1 MIGLAFGACALLGA
15 RRWVR
20 VTVSLAT
27 LAGFVVLVTP
37 EPSVIRAAAMAV
49 IAMLAVLLGRA
60 GAGVS
65 VLSLAVV
72 VLVIDDPWLARSFG
86 FVLSVAA
93 TGALLLLAGPLAR
106 GLERWMPG
114 PIALALAVPLAAQL
128 ACGPIIVLFAPQVAL
143 YGVLANIVA
152 GPAAPIATVV
162 GLGACLFAS
171 VPVLGAA
178 CAWLS
183 WLPSAWIAQT
193 SLVFARLPRAQL
205 AWWEGA
211 VGFAALSAIGAAV
224 AVLIIAPPGG
234 RGREVRAD
242 DAVDADREGVQS
254 PCAPSARPLL
264 RARVRRALRPLAAGV
279 PIVAVGVVAGRM
291 LVASRVLG
299 PLTVPGDWSV
309 AACDVGQGDALVVRS
324 AGAVMLIDTGPEP
337 EPLRTCLDRLGVAR
351 ADLLVLTH
359 FDADHTGGAEAV
371 AGRVGLV
378 LHGPEDERT
387 AAVLASLGDPAHQ
400 RVVAGQTGVL
410 GDAGYAVRWPTA
422 DAPFEP
428 GNDASV
434 VIDVGGGGV
443 PRSLLLGD
451 LSEQSQAAMLRDRPL
466 EADYDIVKVAHH
478 GSADQLFDLYRDAS
492 PALALVTVGENDYGH
507 PRDEILDV
515 LTSSGASIARTDRSG
530 LVLVTGAA
538 DGLRVWRERAG

>member
-1 MIGLAFGACALLGA
+1 VIGLAFGACAPLGA
-15 RRWVR
+15 PRWVR
-20 VTVSLAT
+20 VAVSLAT

-37 EPSVIRAAAMAV
+37 EASVIRAAAMAV

-162 GLGACLFAS
+162 GLGACLVAS
-171 VPVLGAA
+171 VPMLGAA

-211 VGFAALSAIGAAV
+211 AGFAVLSLIGAAA
-224 AVLIIAPPGG
+224 AVLIIVPPGG
-234 RGREVRAD
+234 RGTVQRAG
-242 DAVDADREGVQS
+242 DAADETQPDGRG
-254 PCAPSARPLL
+254 AGRLL
-264 RARVRRALRPLAAGV
+264 RAGVRTALRPIAAAV
-279 PIVAVGVVAGRM
+279 LVVAVGIVAGRM
-291 LVASRVLG
+291 LVASSVLG

-337 EPLRTCLDRLGVAR
+337 EPLRACLDRLGIAR

-359 FDADHTGGAEAV
+359 FDADHTGGAGAV

-387 AAVLASLGDPAHQ
+387 APVLALLGDPAHQ
-400 RVVAGQTGVL
+400 QVAAGQSGVL
-410 GDAGYAVRWPTA
+410 GDAAYVVRWPAA

-434 VIDVGGGGV
+434 VIDVGGAGV
-443 PRSLLLGD
+443 PRSLFLGD

-466 EADYDIVKVAHH
+466 EAAYDIVKVAHH

-515 LTSSGASIARTDRSG
+515 LASSGASIARTDRSG
-530 LVLVTGAA
+530 LVLVAESA